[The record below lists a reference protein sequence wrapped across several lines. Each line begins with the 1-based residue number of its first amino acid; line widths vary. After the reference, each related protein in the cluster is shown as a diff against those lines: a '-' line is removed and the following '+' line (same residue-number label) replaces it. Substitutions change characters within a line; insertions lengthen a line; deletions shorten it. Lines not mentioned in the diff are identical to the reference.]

1 LSTVLTDGS
10 ADGMSKWGRSRP
22 EHGAFVDGEAA
33 PETGRRPNC
42 DLTANEGRPLEAG
55 APIFY
60 LSSQTSSMRQPLK
73 MLFTARVSPMT

>member
-1 LSTVLTDGS
+1 LPTVLTDGS
-10 ADGMSKWGRSRP
+10 AEGMSEWGRSKPSTERLSTARRT
-22 EHGAFVDGEAA
+22 G
-33 PETGRRPNC
+33 TGRRPNC
-42 DLTANEGRPLEAG
+42 DLTATEGRPLEAG

>member
-1 LSTVLTDGS
+1 MG
-10 ADGMSKWGRSRP
+10 AIQARARSVCRRR
-22 EHGAFVDGEAA
+22 GCTG
-33 PETGRRPNC
+33 TGRRPNC

-73 MLFTARVSPMT
+73 MLLAARVSPMT